1 MNKKELK
8 EQFSKDFVKV
18 KSALLEVISTSRR
31 VSNDIAINLAQEDFS
46 SIEEYGILTKNI
58 IDASKQFND
67 LYTQAPKILGS
78 IDKEVREEKVKINLE
93 ELMKDDNEEVSE
105 SSD

>member
-8 EQFSKDFVKV
+8 EEFSKDFMKV
-18 KSALLEVISTSRR
+18 KGALLEVIQNSRGAA
-31 VSNDIAINLAQEDFS
+31 SEIAESLANEDYT

-58 IDASKQFND
+58 IEASREFNN

-78 IDKEVREEKVKINLE
+78 IDKEIKEQKTKINLE
-93 ELMKDDNEEVSE
+93 DLVEDE
-105 SSD
+105 

>member
-8 EQFSKDFVKV
+8 EEFSKDFKKV
-18 KSALLEVISTSRR
+18 KSALLEVIQTSRGI
-31 VSNDIAINLAQEDFS
+31 SSDIAESLANEDYTA
-46 SIEEYGILTKNI
+46 IEEYGILTKNI

-78 IDKEVREEKVKINLE
+78 IDKEVREEKKKINLE
-93 ELMKDDNEEVSE
+93 DLMDDEVS
-105 SSD
+105 